1 MGSVETIGL
10 SKEKYNQRDNGKFD
24 NILKTYHNRNYHT
37 KPTAYLK
44 ICSSFAID
52 KRIEMNITEYMALN
66 GGYISSADAKKVSLY
81 NQLLYGTRAGQIVRV
96 RRGVYALNNG
106 LAKQMIDVETLIPG
120 GVLCLY
126 SAWSYHELTTQIPQA
141 YHIAVERTRRVTL
154 PVFPPIE
161 LSFMTQKAYELGIIE
176 VEIDGFKVK
185 VYDLE
190 KSVCDAIKY
199 RNKIGLDVSSEI
211 FNNYLSR
218 KDRDITRLYEYASLL
233 RVGKKIDELIKFI
246 L

>member
-1 MGSVETIGL
+1 MRL
-10 SKEKYNQRDNGKFD
+10 
-24 NILKTYHNRNYHT
+24 
-37 KPTAYLK
+37 
-44 ICSSFAID
+44 ID
-52 KRIEMNITEYMALN
+52 KRIEMNITEYITHN
-66 GGYISSADAKKVSLY
+66 GGYISSAEAKKVSLY
-81 NQLLYGTRAGQIVRV
+81 NQLLYGTRTGRIVRV

-106 LAKQMIDVETLIPG
+106 LAKQMIDVETLVPG

-161 LSFMTQKAYELGIIE
+161 LSFMTQKAYGLGIVE

-190 KSVCDAIKY
+190 KSAMPS
-199 RNKIGLDVSSEI
+199 NIGI
-211 FNNYLSR
+211 R
-218 KDRDITRLYEYASLL
+218 
-233 RVGKKIDELIKFI
+233 
-246 L
+246 

>member
-1 MGSVETIGL
+1 M
-10 SKEKYNQRDNGKFD
+10 KK
-24 NILKTYHNRNYHT
+24 
-37 KPTAYLK
+37 
-44 ICSSFAID
+44 
-52 KRIEMNITEYMALN
+52 NITDYIIRN
-66 GGYISSADAKKVSLY
+66 GGYISSVEAKDESLY
-81 NQLLYGTRAGQIVRV
+81 DQLLYGTRSGRIVRL
-96 RRGVYALNNG
+96 RRGVYAINSA
-106 LAKQMIDVETLIPG
+106 LAKQMIDVETFVPG

-161 LSFMTQKAYELGIIE
+161 LSFMTQKAYELGIME
-176 VEIDGFKVK
+176 AEIDGFKVK

-199 RNKIGLDVSSEI
+199 RNKIGLDVSAEI
-211 FNNYLSR
+211 FKNYLTR
-218 KDRDITRLYEYASLL
+218 KDRDITRLYEYASQL
-233 RVGKKIDELIKFI
+233 RVGKKIDELIKFM

>member
-1 MGSVETIGL
+1 
-10 SKEKYNQRDNGKFD
+10 
-24 NILKTYHNRNYHT
+24 
-37 KPTAYLK
+37 
-44 ICSSFAID
+44 
-52 KRIEMNITEYMALN
+52 MNITEYITRN
-66 GGYISSADAKKVSLY
+66 GGYISSAEAKKVSLY
-81 NQLLYGTRAGQIVRV
+81 DQLLYGTKTGRIVRV

-106 LAKQMIDVETLIPG
+106 LAKQMIDVETLVPG

-141 YHIAVERTRRVTL
+141 YYIAVERTRRVTL
-154 PVFPPIE
+154 PAFPPIE
-161 LSFMTQKAYELGIIE
+161 LSFMTQKVYELGIIDA
-176 VEIDGFKVK
+176 EIDGFKVK

-211 FNNYLSR
+211 FKNYLSR
-218 KDRDITRLYEYASLL
+218 KDRDITRLYEYASQL

>member
-1 MGSVETIGL
+1 M
-10 SKEKYNQRDNGKFD
+10 KKY
-24 NILKTYHNRNYHT
+24 LKN
-37 KPTAYLK
+37 TAYFK
-44 ICSSFAID
+44 KCSTFVAINGIKMD
-52 KRIEMNITEYMALN
+52 ITEYITRN
-66 GGYISSADAKKVSLY
+66 GGYISSAEAKKVSLY
-81 NQLLYGTRAGQIVRV
+81 DQLLYATRTGRIARV
-96 RRGVYALNNG
+96 RRGVYALNDG
-106 LAKQMIDVETLIPG
+106 LAKQMIDVETLVPG

-141 YHIAVERTRRVTL
+141 YHIAVERTRRVAL
-154 PVFPPIE
+154 PAFPPIE
-161 LSFMTQKAYELGIIE
+161 LSFMTQKAYELGVTE

-218 KDRDITRLYEYASLL
+218 KDRDITRLYDYASQL
-233 RVGKKIDELIKFI
+233 RVGKKIDELIKFM

>member
-1 MGSVETIGL
+1 
-10 SKEKYNQRDNGKFD
+10 
-24 NILKTYHNRNYHT
+24 
-37 KPTAYLK
+37 
-44 ICSSFAID
+44 
-52 KRIEMNITEYMALN
+52 MNIMEYMVKN
-66 GGYISSADAKKVSLY
+66 GGYISSEDAKRLSLY
-81 NQLLYGTRAGQIVRV
+81 NQLLYGARTGKIVRV
-96 RRGVYALNNG
+96 RRGVYALDDS
-106 LAKQMIDVETLIPG
+106 LAKQMIDVEKLVPG

-141 YHIAVERTRRVTL
+141 YYIAVERTRKITL
-154 PVFPPIE
+154 PVFPPIA
-161 LSFMTQKAYELGIIE
+161 LSFMTRKVYELGVMEAE
-176 VEIDGFKVK
+176 VDGFNIK

-218 KDRDITRLYEYASLL
+218 TDRDISRLYEYASQL
-233 RVGKKIDELIKFI
+233 RVEKKIDELIKYM

>member
-1 MGSVETIGL
+1 MFVV
-10 SKEKYNQRDNGKFD
+10 DN
-24 NILKTYHNRNYHT
+24 
-37 KPTAYLK
+37 
-44 ICSSFAID
+44 
-52 KRIEMNITEYMALN
+52 RIEMNITEYITSN
-66 GGYISSADAKKVSLY
+66 GGYISSAQAKKVSLY
-81 NQLLYGTRAGQIVRV
+81 DQLLYGTRIGQIVRL
-96 RRGVYALNNG
+96 RRGMYALNNG
-106 LAKQMIDVETLIPG
+106 LAKQMIDIETLIPG

-126 SAWSYHELTTQIPQA
+126 SAWSYHELTTQIPQV
-141 YHIAVERTRRVTL
+141 YHVAVERTRRVTL
-154 PVFPPIE
+154 PIFPPIE
-161 LSFMTQKAYELGIIE
+161 LSFMTKKAYELGAVE

-218 KDRDITRLYEYASLL
+218 KDRDITRLYNYASQL

-246 L
+246 LQ